1 MKRLLAVFAHP
12 DDEGAIAGTLARYAQ
27 EGAQVGLICATR
39 GEAGEISDPSLATP
53 ENLGSV
59 RENELHCA
67 CAAIGISDL
76 HLLGYCDSGM
86 EGTGENELPTAFI
99 QADPDEVRSKLVRI
113 IRETKPQVIITFEP
127 FGWYGHP
134 DHIAAGRYATEVFKL
149 AGDPEA
155 YPEVGAP
162 WRPARLFHAV
172 LLLSQFKAVA
182 DYAQE
187 HGIDLDFPDELPLE
201 REEALVAQVT
211 HRLDT
216 QPYRE
221 KKSAATACHRT
232 QFGDDH
238 LFRRVPQEL
247 IWESTRYEHFIQVEP
262 PLAPPTPPIDDLFAG
277 LPNLGQAQ
285 K

>member
-27 EGAQVGLICATR
+27 EGVQVSLVCATK
-39 GEAGEISDPSLATP
+39 GEAGEISDPSLATS

-59 RENELHCA
+59 RENELRCA

-76 HLLGYCDSGM
+76 YLLGYCDSGM
-86 EGTGENELPTAFI
+86 EGTDENELPTAFI
-99 QADPDEVRSKLVRI
+99 KADPDEVRRKLVRI

-134 DHIAAGRYATEVFKL
+134 DHIAAGRYATEAFKL

-155 YPEVGAP
+155 YPEVEAP

-187 HGIDLDFPDELPLE
+187 HDIDLDFPDQFPLE
-201 REEALVAQVT
+201 REEALVARVT

-247 IWESTRYEHFIQVEP
+247 IWESTRFEHFIQVEP
-262 PLAPPTPPIDDLFAG
+262 SLSPPPTLLDDLFTA
-277 LPNLGQAQ
+277 LATLE
-285 K
+285 